1 MSISE
6 AHPKRGSKTRD
17 DLIAAILAFLA
28 GHDLLTLEDIRQA
41 LEREI
46 DDAGPDALVRLK
58 QRLTEADNGWDYHP
72 SDPLARRIHHL
83 LADRLLHPESTLVG
97 IGHVE
102 ALTGR
107 PVAIFAN
114 HLSYADANLIEML
127 LHRSGGDVLAD
138 RLTALAGPKVFTS
151 RQRRFS
157 SLCFGAIRTP
167 QNADVSTGEAVMTTR
182 EVARAA
188 RTAIEAARERL
199 RLGDALVIFGEGTR
213 SRTRGMQELLV
224 GVTRYLDD
232 PGTWVLPVG
241 ITGTDGLFPIGDE
254 ALHPVRVI
262 VRAGTPFAAAA
273 LRTCAGGNRRLMMAA
288 IGVAIAEVLP
298 PDYRGRYGEN
308 AEDLGEARQVLS
320 EVRRA
325 AQREAGEPA

>member
-1 MSISE
+1 MSISGT
-6 AHPKRGSKTRD
+6 HTHGSKTRD

-46 DDAGPDALVRLK
+46 DEAGPDALLRLK
-58 QRLTEADNGWDYHP
+58 QRLAETGDGWEYHP

-83 LADRLLHPESTLVG
+83 LADRLLHPESTLAG
-97 IGHVE
+97 IGHVK

-188 RTAIEAARERL
+188 RTAIESARERM

-232 PGTWVLPVG
+232 AGTWVLPVG
-241 ITGTDGLFPIGDE
+241 IIGTEGLFPIGDE

-262 VRAGTPFAAAA
+262 VHAGTPFEATA
-273 LRTCAGGNRRLMMAA
+273 LRTCAEGNRRLMMDA
-288 IGVAIAEVLP
+288 IGLAIAEVLP
-298 PDYRGRYGEN
+298 AEYRGLYDERHPGYR
-308 AEDLGEARQVLS
+308 EARRVLLDT
-320 EVRRA
+320 RRA
-325 AQREAGEPA
+325 APRNAGDAT